1 MVWILSSKKSK
12 KLQKIQIIL
21 GSTCNIQRCMMYLF
35 SRGKY
40 IIIQLGGGPPPEET
54 DDEVE
59 YSIQMPMNPT
69 PRGGLFWLPPT
80 ILPSV
85 GPSIVVS

>member
-1 MVWILSSKKSK
+1 
-12 KLQKIQIIL
+12 
-21 GSTCNIQRCMMYLF
+21 MMYLF

-85 GPSIVVS
+85 GPSIVVSSFGVSKLLCNSYFKYHLLLLNY

>member
-1 MVWILSSKKSK
+1 
-12 KLQKIQIIL
+12 
-21 GSTCNIQRCMMYLF
+21 MYQF

-59 YSIQMPMNPT
+59 YSIQMPMKPT

-85 GPSIVVS
+85 GPSIVVSKKQGFLGVLRLAILTLEHEIVVVHVY